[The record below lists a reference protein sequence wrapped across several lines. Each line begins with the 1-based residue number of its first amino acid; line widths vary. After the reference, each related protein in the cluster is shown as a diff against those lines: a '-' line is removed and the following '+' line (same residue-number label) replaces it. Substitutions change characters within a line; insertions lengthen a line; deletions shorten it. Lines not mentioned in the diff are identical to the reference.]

1 MEVHKGLV
9 VAMACMGL
17 LAGSA
22 RTVRG
27 QAVAG
32 SFAELQGKIKRNQ
45 TVVIT
50 DGSGH
55 TVKGKLV
62 DLSPT
67 SLTLTQGQDRETF
80 VEGKVLQVA
89 ELRRQ
94 PGKRALQGLGIGA
107 LAGAVVALVACS
119 DCSEY
124 TAMFTM
130 AGAGIGAGFGAPIGA
145 AVGASQTR
153 EQVLYRA
160 PVQRSTSLFAVTPFV
175 SKQGTGVRVAVRF

>member
-1 MEVHKGLV
+1 MDVHKGIV
-9 VAMACMGL
+9 VAMACVGL

-22 RTVRG
+22 RTVRA

-32 SFAELQGKIKRNQ
+32 SFAELQGKIKRNR
-45 TVVIT
+45 TVAIT
-50 DGSGH
+50 DDSGR

-67 SLTLTQGQDRETF
+67 SLTLIEGHDRETF
-80 VEGKVLQVA
+80 QEGKVLQVA

-107 LAGAVVALVACS
+107 LAGTIVALVACS
-119 DCSEY
+119 DCGEY
-124 TAMFTM
+124 AGMFAL
-130 AGAGIGAGFGAPIGA
+130 AGAGIGAAFGAPIGA
-145 AVGASQTR
+145 AVGASQTHA
-153 EQVLYRA
+153 QVLYRA
-160 PVQRSTSLFAVTPFV
+160 PVQHATTVFAVTPFV